1 MAIKTILMI
10 EDDRFIG
17 EMYVRSLRLA
27 GYEVDWVLTGREGE
41 ETAIAKPYD
50 LILLDIML
58 PETQG
63 TEVLEHLRGKED
75 KIANSRVIVLTN
87 FDQDDESRLAMQ
99 AKADAYLIKAD
110 ITPRKL
116 IQIITTLPEQ
126 DKGDPTT
133 ADQKPAPAPTPP
145 QS

>member
-1 MAIKTILMI
+1 MAAIKTILMI

-41 ETAIAKPYD
+41 ETALMKPYD

-63 TEVLEHLRGKED
+63 AEVLEHLRGKED
-75 KIANSRVIVLTN
+75 KIAHSRVIILTN

-99 AKADAYLIKAD
+99 SKADAYLIKAD

-116 IQIITTLPEQ
+116 LEIITNLPA
-126 DKGDPTT
+126 KG
-133 ADQKPAPAPTPP
+133 A
-145 QS
+145 